1 MSDDESLGPLYRAA
15 ITATPATGHLDPAQ
29 ARTAARRRQQ
39 RRRGATA
46 GVLVASVLAALFS
59 IVPRL
64 DDGGNVV
71 AVPQARPTSASAEP
85 EPVMTVEPS
94 SVRAGSTIKVYFPTE
109 LERGVAFEL
118 ESREASGWQLEYYLV
133 AGFGGWQPQRPW
145 WHVDDP
151 DQEGADVPA
160 VAIGGPGGE
169 QLRVP
174 DVAEPGEYRLC
185 TGEGSPRAC
194 TLLTIR

>member
-1 MSDDESLGPLYRAA
+1 VSDDESLGPLFRAA
-15 ITATPATGHLDPAQ
+15 ITSTPATGHLDPAT
-29 ARTAARRRQQ
+29 ARTAARKRQQ

-46 GVLVASVLAALFS
+46 GVLAASVLAALFT
-59 IVPRL
+59 IVPRVN
-64 DDGGNVV
+64 DGGNVV
-71 AVPQARPTSASAEP
+71 AVPQARPTSAEP

-94 SVRAGSTIKVYFPTE
+94 SAPAGSVIRVYFPTE
-109 LERGVAFEL
+109 YQRGVAFEL
-118 ESREASGWQLEYYLV
+118 EAREASGWQLEYYLV

-151 DQEGADVPA
+151 DKDGEAVPG

-174 DVAEPGEYRLC
+174 DDAEPGEYRLC
-185 TGEGSPRAC
+185 TAEGKPRAC

>member
-15 ITATPATGHLDPAQ
+15 ITATPATGHLDPDQ
-29 ARTAARRRQQ
+29 ARTAARKRQH

-46 GVLVASVLAALFS
+46 GVLVASVLAALFT

-71 AVPQARPTSASAEP
+71 AIPQARPTSASAEP

-94 SVRAGSTIKVYFPTE
+94 PALAGSTIKVYFPTE
-109 LERGVAFEL
+109 LQRGLAFKL

-133 AGFGGWQPQRPW
+133 AGFAGWQPQRPW
-145 WHVDDP
+145 WHADDT
-151 DQEGADVPA
+151 DQDGTEVPA

-185 TGEGSPRAC
+185 TAEGNPRAC